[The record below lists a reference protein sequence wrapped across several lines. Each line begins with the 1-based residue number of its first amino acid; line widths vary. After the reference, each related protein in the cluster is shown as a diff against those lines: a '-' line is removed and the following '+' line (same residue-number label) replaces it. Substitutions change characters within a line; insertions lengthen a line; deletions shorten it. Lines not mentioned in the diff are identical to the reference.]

1 MNGPRAI
8 FKPTAHTMR
17 PLLLT
22 ILLAIMTPS
31 LVFGWGEP
39 HHAITRAA
47 LDVLPAW
54 QKGVLGD
61 EFVKLGDTYCMI
73 PDNVFTDKENA
84 RFARMESAPNG
95 VYLKILHLP
104 TQQPEYLEVL
114 RYFMAK
120 SVIALREGKTGEA
133 ARYMGTICHT
143 LEDYGSPSH
152 TVPGDN
158 MFTLLQQFMPATDP
172 MKDQLMHGPIEN
184 GDFTVSIT
192 GYKPALL
199 GTTVNEASWRLMH
212 RVHEVILNA
221 RTTTVPIIQ
230 ALYAEDKDAVVKHQ
244 LRAATMDAQ
253 VVADALFTILGLGA
267 QKYDDTAE
275 AALKQVQIGTFL
287 PIEAASL
294 YYPQTQFFSSPHW
307 GFPQSGRILAG
318 GNKAM
323 PLMLRIET
331 GDKEFDNGISA
342 GMGKPLTFLLP
353 KDVYAR
359 FTVLAGL
366 HPELGAKGRV
376 EFTITGDGKP
386 LASITLNGTDP
397 ARLMECDVSNVS
409 QLALSL
415 TSRGLDPKSN
425 YAIWAEPTLVK

>member
-1 MNGPRAI
+1 
-8 FKPTAHTMR
+8 MR
-17 PLLLT
+17 LLH
-22 ILLAIMTPS
+22 IAALLS
-31 LVFGWGEP
+31 LMPVVPAFGWGQP
-39 HHAITRAA
+39 HHAITRGA
-47 LDVLPAW
+47 LEVLPAW
-54 QKGVLGD
+54 QKALLGD
-61 EFVKLGDTYCMI
+61 EFAKLGDNYCMI

-84 RFARMESAPNG
+84 KFAKMESVPNE

-104 TQQPEYLEVL
+104 TQQAEYLEVL
-114 RYFMAK
+114 RYFMDKA
-120 SVIALREGKTGEA
+120 VTAQREGKTGDA

-158 MFTLLQQFMPATDP
+158 MFTLLQQFMPPTDP

-184 GDFTVSIT
+184 GDFTVSIA
-192 GYKPALL
+192 GYKPRLL

-212 RVHEVILNA
+212 RLHEGILNA

-244 LRAATMDAQ
+244 LRAATVDAQ
-253 VVADALFTILGLGA
+253 VVADALFTILSLGA
-267 QKYDDTAE
+267 QKFEATADS
-275 AALKQVQIGTFL
+275 ATKRVQIGAFL

-323 PLMLRIET
+323 PLKLRLEA
-331 GDKEFDNGISA
+331 GDKEFANGISA

-353 KDVYAR
+353 KGVYVR

-376 EFTITGDGKP
+376 EFTISGDGKP
-386 LASITLNGTDP
+386 LASITLNGADP
-397 ARLMECDVSNVS
+397 AKLLECDISNVS

-425 YAIWAEPTLVK
+425 YAIWTEPTLMKK

>member
-1 MNGPRAI
+1 
-8 FKPTAHTMR
+8 MR
-17 PLLLT
+17 LLHIAAFL
-22 ILLAIMTPS
+22 S
-31 LVFGWGEP
+31 LMPVVPAFGWGQP
-39 HHAITRAA
+39 HHAITRGA
-47 LDVLPAW
+47 LEVLPVW
-54 QKGVLGD
+54 QKALLGD
-61 EFVKLGDTYCMI
+61 EFTQLGDNYCMI

-84 RFARMESAPNG
+84 KFAKMETVPNE

-114 RYFMAK
+114 RYFMDKA
-120 SVIALREGKTGEA
+120 VTALRDGKTGDA

-158 MFTLLQQFMPATDP
+158 MFTLLQQFMPPTDP

-184 GDFTVSIT
+184 GDFSVSIA
-192 GYKPALL
+192 GYQPMLL

-212 RVHEVILNA
+212 RLHEGILNA

-230 ALYAEDKDAVVKHQ
+230 ALYAEDKDTVVKHQ
-244 LRAATMDAQ
+244 LRAATVDAQ
-253 VVADALFTILGLGA
+253 VVADALFTILSLGA
-267 QKYDDTAE
+267 QKFETTADV
-275 AALKQVQIGTFL
+275 ATKRVQIGAFL

-294 YYPQTQFFSSPHW
+294 YYPQAQFFSSPHW

-323 PLMLRIET
+323 PLKLRVET
-331 GDKEFDNGISA
+331 DDKEFANGISA

-353 KDVYAR
+353 KGVYVR

-376 EFTITGDGKP
+376 EFTISGDGKP
-386 LASITLNGTDP
+386 LASITLNGSDP
-397 ARLMECDVSNVS
+397 AKLLECDVSNVS

-415 TSRGLDPKSN
+415 TSRGLDTKSN
-425 YAIWAEPTLVK
+425 YAIWAEPTLMKK

>member
-1 MNGPRAI
+1 
-8 FKPTAHTMR
+8 MR
-17 PLLLT
+17 LLH
-22 ILLAIMTPS
+22 LAAFLS
-31 LVFGWGEP
+31 LMPVVPAFGWGQP
-39 HHAITRAA
+39 HHSITRGA
-47 LDVLPAW
+47 LEVLPAW
-54 QKGVLGD
+54 QKALLGD
-61 EFVKLGDTYCMI
+61 EFTKLGDNYCMI

-84 RFARMESAPNG
+84 KFAKMESVPNE

-114 RYFMAK
+114 RYFMDKA
-120 SVIALREGKTGEA
+120 VTALRDGKTGDA

-158 MFTLLQQFMPATDP
+158 MFTLLQQFMPPTDP

-184 GDFTVSIT
+184 GDFTVSIA
-192 GYKPALL
+192 GYQPTLL
-199 GTTVNEASWRLMH
+199 GTTVDEASWRLMH
-212 RVHEVILNA
+212 RLHEGILNA

-230 ALYAEDKDAVVKHQ
+230 ALYADDKDAVVKHQ
-244 LRAATMDAQ
+244 LRAATVDAQ
-253 VVADALFTILGLGA
+253 IVADALFTILSLGA
-267 QKYDDTAE
+267 QKFEATAE
-275 AALKQVQIGTFL
+275 AATKRVLIGAFL

-323 PLMLRIET
+323 PLKLHLES
-331 GDKEFDNGISA
+331 GDKEFANGISA
-342 GMGKPLTFLLP
+342 GMGKPMTFLLP
-353 KDVYAR
+353 KGVYAR

-386 LASITLNGTDP
+386 LTSIVLNGTDP
-397 ARLMECDVSNVS
+397 AKLLECDVANVS
-409 QLALSL
+409 QLSLTL

-425 YAIWAEPTLVK
+425 YAIWAEPTLVKP